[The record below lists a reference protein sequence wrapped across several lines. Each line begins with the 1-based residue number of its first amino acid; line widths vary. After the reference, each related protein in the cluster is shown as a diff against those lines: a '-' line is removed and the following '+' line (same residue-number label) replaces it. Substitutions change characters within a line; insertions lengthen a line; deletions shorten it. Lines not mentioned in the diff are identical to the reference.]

1 MFIYISMRNAQKYV
15 RWSFF
20 NKYIAERPSI
30 TEPLFCHF
38 NGNPMSRYQLVFVLS
53 KALKVLGID
62 ASGYKSHSFR
72 IGAVSLAAAQNIS
85 NEEIM
90 KLGRWK
96 SIAFK
101 SYIHS

>member
-1 MFIYISMRNAQKYV
+1 ML
-15 RWSFF
+15 
-20 NKYIAERPSI
+20 
-30 TEPLFCHF
+30 TESLCHD
-38 NGNPMSRYQLVFVLS
+38 QLVSVLI

-72 IGAVSLAAAQNIS
+72 IGAASLAAAQHIS

-96 SIAFK
+96 SNAFK
-101 SYIHS
+101 SYIRS